1 MPARCAQVATAWTLT
16 SSQQGVAALGAG
28 DTIGVAFDQGD
39 YPVQLY
45 FYRDGKVVHQLSGIR
60 GEVLAVFSVS
70 DGAVLEPNFGGKPY
84 LQARHHTTAA
94 KCTPRASVP
103 LVRCSSA
110 IMTRLPRLSRCA
122 GYATRLPGHHQE
134 HVTLVRARGRQRP
147 PASVR
152 SGVRGLRCQ
161 GCMHT
166 WKDLERRAPKWL
178 KQQRWAHGKSWPTG

>member
-1 MPARCAQVATAWTLT
+1 MGCCTSKDDDLPPAFDPIISLSDKMAGPGITVRSGSITGTGSIMGDSPILQDKAYFEVTVVRTGTFAVGVATKDVALDGVLSQDKVATAWTLT

-84 LQARHHTTAA
+84 LQGM
-94 KCTPRASVP
+94 P
-103 LVRCSSA
+103 
-110 IMTRLPRLSRCA
+110 
-122 GYATRLPGHHQE
+122 PGF
-134 HVTLVRARGRQRP
+134 
-147 PASVR
+147 
-152 SGVRGLRCQ
+152 Q
-161 GCMHT
+161 GII
-166 WKDLERRAPKWL
+166 
-178 KQQRWAHGKSWPTG
+178 KSMSLL